1 MALSLPPPAW
11 LRSSESADANSQAER
26 GSNSN
31 QPPNIN
37 LQHFEQ
43 TNSKLEVTSGRLQFK
58 SAEAVKNK
66 RKKNENTDHNGGAK
80 LDCS

>member
-1 MALSLPPPAW
+1 MPDDFDLILLLLQWHSPLPAW

-43 TNSKLEVTSGRLQFK
+43 TNSKLEVTSGSLQFK
-58 SAEAVKNK
+58 SAETVENE
-66 RKKNENTDHNGGAK
+66 KKEK
-80 LDCS
+80 

>member
-1 MALSLPPPAW
+1 MPDDFDLILLLLQWCSPSPAW

-26 GSNSN
+26 GSNNN

-43 TNSKLEVTSGRLQFK
+43 TDSKLELTSGRLQFK
-58 SAEAVKNK
+58 SAEKVENE
-66 RKKNENTDHNGGAK
+66 KKEN
-80 LDCS
+80 